1 MPSKNNVLGLG
12 PGVFSPE
19 VTATPIAMDT
29 DLMTTMY
36 CWTMT
41 SHFRKPRQLTVK
53 TAPSCRSYVSS
64 AVIEFPD
71 KINLREKGS
80 IWLQR
85 ETLCH
90 RREKTW
96 LQAEKA
102 WGQGQE
108 LAGHITSTLRKL
120 RMNGRGVR
128 L

>member
-1 MPSKNNVLGLG
+1 MSWAWALVSFLLKRV
-12 PGVFSPE
+12 PE

-53 TAPSCRSYVSS
+53 TAPSYRSYVSA

-85 ETLCH
+85 ETLSPQGKDMAAS
-90 RREKTW
+90 RES
-96 LQAEKA
+96 L
-102 WGQGQE
+102 G
-108 LAGHITSTLRKL
+108 AGAGAGWSHHIHT
-120 RMNGRGVR
+120 
-128 L
+128 

>member
-1 MPSKNNVLGLG
+1 MEGRVYS
-12 PGVFSPE
+12 PGVEACLARTMSWAWALVSFLLKRVPE

-53 TAPSCRSYVSS
+53 TAPSYRSYVSA

-85 ETLCH
+85 ETLRH
-90 RREKTW
+90 SREKTW

-102 WGQGQE
+102 WG
-108 LAGHITSTLRKL
+108 
-120 RMNGRGVR
+120 
-128 L
+128 